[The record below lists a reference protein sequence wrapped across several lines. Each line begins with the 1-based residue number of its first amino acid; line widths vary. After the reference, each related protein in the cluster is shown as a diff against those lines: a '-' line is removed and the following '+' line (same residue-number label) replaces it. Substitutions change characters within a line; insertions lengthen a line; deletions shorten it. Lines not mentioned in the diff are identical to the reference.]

1 MTQTNNLDY
10 QHPFL
15 KIAKKNV
22 KIIIIDLE
30 THLYNRFKHLMSEP
44 AIPAE
49 PTREQE
55 ISYLKYL
62 VKSFNSDPIFTLHPR
77 MTQASPHRLW
87 YKNAFEYRKEY
98 RKTFLKNF
106 LLSDFFAW
114 PLII

>member
-1 MTQTNNLDY
+1 LYYLNQY
-10 QHPFL
+10 L

-30 THLYNRFKHLMSEP
+30 THLYNRFKHLMLEP
-44 AIPAE
+44 AIPKE

-55 ISYLKYL
+55 ISYLNYL
-62 VKSFNSDPIFTLHPR
+62 VKSFNSDPLFTIHPR

-98 RKTFLKNF
+98 RKTLLKNF
-106 LLSDFFAW
+106 VLTDFLAW